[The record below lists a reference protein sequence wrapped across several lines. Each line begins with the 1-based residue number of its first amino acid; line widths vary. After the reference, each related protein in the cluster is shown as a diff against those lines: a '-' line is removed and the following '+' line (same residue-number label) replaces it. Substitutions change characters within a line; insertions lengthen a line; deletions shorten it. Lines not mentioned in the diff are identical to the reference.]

1 MAASSVFVIRDEAE
15 RRFRAAISRA
25 PVNLKSL
32 KIFADIVSRRSFSKA
47 AADNGVSQSSASQVV
62 GQLEAHLGVRLI
74 ERSKRPLS
82 PTREGQV
89 FYDGCRKIIAAYD
102 ALEDQVRT
110 LHDEVAGRV
119 RVAAIYSVGLHHMS
133 RYVQEFMSRH
143 PKANV
148 RLEYLHPDRVL
159 ESVEKGQADVGIVSY
174 PRSTR
179 TIEAEPWREEPMVLV
194 CAPGN
199 SFAGRVQVSLG
210 ELNGQRMV
218 AFDNGLV
225 IRHEIDRAIAAH
237 GGEPAVVMEF
247 DNIETIKRAVEIDAG
262 VALLPEPT
270 VGRELAAGTLSMVR
284 LADDELVRPLGII
297 HARGKPLAPTV
308 QRFVELLRGHAHDV
322 DALPAAAA
330 AETH

>member
-1 MAASSVFVIRDEAE
+1 MRPGGRPTLVS
-15 RRFRAAISRA
+15 
-25 PVNLKSL
+25 VNLKSL
-32 KIFADIVSRRSFSKA
+32 KIFCDIVSRRSFSRA
-47 AADNGVSQSSASQVV
+47 AEDNGVSQSAASQVV
-62 GQLEAHLGVRLI
+62 GQLESHLGVRLI

-82 PTREGQV
+82 PTREGQA
-89 FYDGCRKIIAAYD
+89 FFDGCRKLIAAYD

-148 RLEYLHPDRVL
+148 RLEYLHPDSVI
-159 ESVEKGQADVGIVSY
+159 ESVEQGQADIGIVSY

-179 TIEAEPWREEPMVLV
+179 ALEAEPWREEPIVLV

-199 SFAGRVQVSLG
+199 TFAGRVQVALG
-210 ELNGQRMV
+210 ELHGQRMV
-218 AFDNGLV
+218 GFDSDLV
-225 IRHEIDRAIAAH
+225 IRHELDRALAAANA
-237 GGEPAVVMEF
+237 EPAVVMEF

-270 VGRELAAGTLSMVR
+270 VGRELAAGTLCTVR
-284 LADDELVRPLGII
+284 LVGDELVRPLGII

-308 QRFVELLRGHAHDV
+308 ERFVELLRGHARDM
-322 DALPAAAA
+322 DAIAATPTAI
-330 AETH
+330 TH

>member
-1 MAASSVFVIRDEAE
+1 M
-15 RRFRAAISRA
+15 
-25 PVNLKSL
+25 NLKSL
-32 KIFADIVSRRSFSKA
+32 KIFCDIVSRRSFSRA
-47 AADNGVSQSSASQVV
+47 AEDNGVSQSAASQVV

-82 PTREGQV
+82 PTREGQA
-89 FYDGCRKIIAAYD
+89 FYDGCRKLIAAYD

-148 RLEYLHPDRVL
+148 RLEYLHPDRVI
-159 ESVEKGQADVGIVSY
+159 ESVEQGQADIGIVSY

-179 TIEAEPWREEPMVLV
+179 ALEAEPWREEPIVLV
-194 CAPGN
+194 CTPGN
-199 SFAGRVQVSLG
+199 PFAGRVQVALG
-210 ELNGQRMV
+210 ELHGQRMV
-218 AFDNGLV
+218 GFDSDLV
-225 IRHEIDRAIAAH
+225 IRHELDRALAAVNA
-237 GGEPAVVMEF
+237 EPAVVMEF

-270 VGRELAAGTLSMVR
+270 VGRELAAGTLCTVR
-284 LADDELVRPLGII
+284 LAGEELVRPLGIV

-308 QRFVELLRGHAHDV
+308 ERFVELLRGHARDM
-322 DALPAAAA
+322 DAVAPAPAAA
-330 AETH
+330 TS

>member
-1 MAASSVFVIRDEAE
+1 MRPGG
-15 RRFRAAISRA
+15 RATLVS
-25 PVNLKSL
+25 VNLKSL
-32 KIFADIVSRRSFSKA
+32 KIFCDIVSRRSFSRA
-47 AADNGVSQSSASQVV
+47 AEDNGVSQSAASQVV
-62 GQLEAHLGVRLI
+62 GQLESHLGVRLI

-82 PTREGQV
+82 PTREGQA
-89 FYDGCRKIIAAYD
+89 FFDGSRKLIAAYD

-148 RLEYLHPDRVL
+148 RLEYLHPDRVI
-159 ESVEKGQADVGIVSY
+159 ESVEQGQADIGIVSY

-179 TIEAEPWREEPMVLV
+179 ALEAEPWREEPIVLV

-199 SFAGRVQVSLG
+199 AFAGRVQVALG
-210 ELNGQRMV
+210 ELHGQRMV
-218 AFDNGLV
+218 GFDSDLV
-225 IRHEIDRAIAAH
+225 IRHELDRALAAA
-237 GGEPAVVMEF
+237 GAEPAVVMEF

-270 VGRELAAGTLSMVR
+270 VGRELAAGTLCTVR
-284 LADDELVRPLGII
+284 LVGDELVRPLGII

-308 QRFVELLRGHAHDV
+308 ERFVELLRGHARDM
-322 DALPAAAA
+322 DAIAAPPTAI
-330 AETH
+330 TH